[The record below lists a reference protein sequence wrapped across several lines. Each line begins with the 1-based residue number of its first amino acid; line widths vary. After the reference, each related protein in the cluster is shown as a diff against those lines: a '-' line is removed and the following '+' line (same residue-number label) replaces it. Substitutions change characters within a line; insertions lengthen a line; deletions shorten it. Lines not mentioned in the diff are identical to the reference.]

1 MLHVL
6 DEWLIQ
12 PGTQQWTIITI
23 PQRDYME
30 TQLHKYFMSWATLFC
45 DWKARERR
53 AIVFHDM
60 TSADIPL
67 TVSATAFQNQDGGS
81 FTKLWTDFLIKI
93 FRVGKIYANQDTPG
107 NIIICI
113 KFSWN
118 RPKFPFKEFIVWH
131 APIISHFTPSSFN
144 PTKKYINPCTYNML
158 LLQTL

>member
-1 MLHVL
+1 MEEDYLFWSSLTRLFVTL
-6 DEWLIQ
+6 YRWECDGNLCY
-12 PGTQQWTIITI
+12 TQQWTIITI
-23 PQRDYME
+23 AHGDYME
-30 TQLHKYFMSWATLFC
+30 TQLHKYFMSWATLFW

-107 NIIICI
+107 NIIIYI

-118 RPKFPFKEFIVWH
+118 RPKFPFKATKGLEG
-131 APIISHFTPSSFN
+131 IIRDDDVICPKLH
-144 PTKKYINPCTYNML
+144 
-158 LLQTL
+158 

>member
-6 DEWLIQ
+6 DEWLIR
-12 PGTQQWTIITI
+12 PGTQQWTIIAI
-23 PQRDYME
+23 PQRDYMG

-67 TVSATAFQNQDGGS
+67 TVSATKFQNQDGGS

-107 NIIICI
+107 NIIIYI

-118 RPKFPFKEFIVWH
+118 RPKFPFKNYYYSMKLIKTQVH
-131 APIISHFTPSSFN
+131 SCLMII
-144 PTKKYINPCTYNML
+144 
-158 LLQTL
+158 